1 LEYSYPI
8 IIHRYSLMTDSGGAG
23 KFRGG
28 SGTAWEVEPLN
39 DDMTFIT
46 FGEGRRI
53 PAVGAAGA
61 ASTMIDTKVGRLE
74 LVEGDRQET
83 IRENV
88 IKVIKPGDRITN
100 MNPGGGGYGNPMER
114 PVEKVVWDVKNG
126 LVSLEGAKE
135 DYGVII
141 KDPTTLDVD
150 IAATNALRAKRAV
163 AAK

>member
-1 LEYSYPI
+1 
-8 IIHRYSLMTDSGGAG
+8 
-23 KFRGG
+23 
-28 SGTAWEVEPLN
+28 
-39 DDMTFIT
+39 
-46 FGEGRRI
+46 
-53 PAVGAAGA
+53 
-61 ASTMIDTKVGRLE
+61 MIDTKVGRLE
-74 LVEGDRQET
+74 LVEGDHSET

-126 LVSLEGAKE
+126 LVSLDGARE

-141 KDPTTLDVD
+141 TDPVSLDVD
-150 IAATNALRAKRAV
+150 ITATRALRAKRAV

>member
-1 LEYSYPI
+1 
-8 IIHRYSLMTDSGGAG
+8 
-23 KFRGG
+23 
-28 SGTAWEVEPLN
+28 
-39 DDMTFIT
+39 
-46 FGEGRRI
+46 
-53 PAVGAAGA
+53 
-61 ASTMIDTKVGRLE
+61 MIDTKVGRLE